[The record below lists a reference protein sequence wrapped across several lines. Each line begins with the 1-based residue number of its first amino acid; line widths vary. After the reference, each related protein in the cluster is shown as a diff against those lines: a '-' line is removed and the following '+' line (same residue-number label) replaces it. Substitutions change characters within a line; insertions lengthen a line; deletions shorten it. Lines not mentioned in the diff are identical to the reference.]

1 MVKKN
6 PRIFLTNESVGI
18 HIVEISEIAAIQ
30 TEEEYDN
37 DLGEFMLEVYVIL
50 KSGYKLHIN
59 SFGHH
64 AKHASGENQYD
75 TYIEELRKILGTMV
89 NTGEL

>member
-37 DLGEFMLEVYVIL
+37 DLGEFMLEVYVII
-50 KSGYKLHIN
+50 KSG
-59 SFGHH
+59 
-64 AKHASGENQYD
+64 
-75 TYIEELRKILGTMV
+75 
-89 NTGEL
+89 